1 MIEEFSDDAL
11 FPSCVTS
18 AKPNGYGAKPV
29 YSSIPLVFIFHCLK
43 TFDTFVQRFVTDA
56 FRVPDG
62 LPVVFLTSDFHI
74 RLVCICYSSSNGTFS
89 FPQAFLK
96 ESRYSPYSVCAL
108 PMLEAIL
115 SIVLSS
121 VE

>member
-74 RLVCICYSSSNGTFS
+74 RLVCNLLFFQQRYIFVSTGI
-89 FPQAFLK
+89 PQG
-96 ESRYSPYSVCAL
+96 EP
-108 PMLEAIL
+108 
-115 SIVLSS
+115 VLA
-121 VE
+121 VFRMCLAHA